1 MKLKGKPSAKVK
13 RVYLL
18 LEAKSRVD
26 VEKSIV
32 DYMGI
37 LGWAKASPVFLEGGK
52 KEGRIVLSLDRGEV
66 NSVRA
71 AFEAS
76 PMKIKILR
84 VSGTIKGLD

>member
-1 MKLKGKPSAKVK
+1 MKLKEKASARVK
-13 RVYLL
+13 RIYLL
-18 LEAKSRVD
+18 LEAKSRAD

-32 DYMGI
+32 DYIGI

-66 NSVRA
+66 NNVRA

-76 PMKIKILR
+76 PMKIKVLR
-84 VSGTIKGLD
+84 ASGTIKGLD